1 MDTDSNME
9 EVTFEEI
16 LFFRIAFEFTK
27 MYRSDRS
34 VEFQE
39 HLEQLT
45 VSFDD
50 YNQIFTY
57 LLT

>member
-1 MDTDSNME
+1 MDSDANME
-9 EVTFEEI
+9 VVTFEEI

>member
-1 MDTDSNME
+1 ME
-9 EVTFEEI
+9 VVTFEEI

-50 YNQIFTY
+50 YNQIFAY